1 MKEKKLIFEKKYENK
16 KENYLI
22 ISIEQ
27 DKKSIDYKKVSEK
40 ISLLELKGQKIAVV
54 MGSETFGVNS
64 EVLKISDIIAEI
76 PMYGYKNSLNV
87 SVTTGIIL
95 YSFFDKQKVPL

>member
-1 MKEKKLIFEKKYENK
+1 VEKLK

-27 DKKSIDYKKVSEK
+27 DNSSIDYKKISEK
-40 ISLLELKGQKIAVV
+40 INSEEFKNKKIAVI
-54 MGSETFGVNS
+54 MGSETLGVNK
-64 EVLKISDIIAEI
+64 EVLKISDFIAEL
-76 PMYGYKNSLNV
+76 PMYGFKNSLNV

-95 YSFFDKQKVPL
+95 YSFFDKNFIT